1 MIKHK
6 KFVFHKYADKKDYEN
21 KAIKIIFSTLFL
33 FLLPIAFGIYQSI
46 NGFLSISSLLI
57 ICGVGIYIGTKINYL
72 ISIKK
77 DCKYGYGK
85 QSNADIEKENIK
97 NLQKKEKKL
106 KLKGMWG
113 KAKHGYHK
121 YGGIIAVAWFILVG
135 VLGVLSAKH
144 NTNTIL
150 QITLN
155 IMVFGGLIILFA
167 LYLGQILIVVV
178 KLILRKNEYITSK
191 KSKKNDSVDDKEQVI
206 DRDSPLFNTLGQF
219 SKKENKIRILVGLLF
234 IIVGCVGLF
243 FASPVADGYQK
254 ISANV
259 IDVYNIN
266 SHKEYLQEFQKAYD
280 NRISKDDSILLFEYD
295 FNGEKLHKIIECN
308 HYSESHYSS
317 IEIIV
322 NSNNGVFYDT
332 YFSRLQVVVVFVGL
346 IVAGVV
352 FVILTLARAS
362 LSSSI
367 IRFLLVLLA
376 TSFTFTSWSFSLIDT
391 LNTFAITIACLVIT
405 YVLVSVINLSLIH
418 KLMPKDLN
426 KMGKFMTR

>member
-1 MIKHK
+1 
-6 KFVFHKYADKKDYEN
+6 
-21 KAIKIIFSTLFL
+21 
-33 FLLPIAFGIYQSI
+33 
-46 NGFLSISSLLI
+46 
-57 ICGVGIYIGTKINYL
+57 
-72 ISIKK
+72 
-77 DCKYGYGK
+77 
-85 QSNADIEKENIK
+85 
-97 NLQKKEKKL
+97 
-106 KLKGMWG
+106 
-113 KAKHGYHK
+113 
-121 YGGIIAVAWFILVG
+121 
-135 VLGVLSAKH
+135 
-144 NTNTIL
+144 
-150 QITLN
+150 
-155 IMVFGGLIILFA
+155 MVFGGLIILFA

-178 KLILRKNEYITSK
+178 QLILRKNEYITSK

-219 SKKENKIRILVGLLF
+219 SKKENKIRILVGLLV

-332 YFSRLQVVVVFVGL
+332 YFSQLQVVVVFVGL

-426 KMGKFMTR
+426 KMGKFLTRGESFI